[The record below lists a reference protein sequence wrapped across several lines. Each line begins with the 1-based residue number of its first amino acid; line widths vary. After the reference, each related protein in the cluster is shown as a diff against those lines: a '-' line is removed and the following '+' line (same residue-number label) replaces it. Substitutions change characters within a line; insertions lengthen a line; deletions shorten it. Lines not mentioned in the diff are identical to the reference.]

1 MKLCQLINL
10 KNPLSLALVA
20 SLALLLSACGGG
32 GGSAPPAPTPTSHVV
47 NLSWTA
53 NKEAAVNSAGGGYK
67 VAISGQ
73 PVIDVPFPYAASGP
87 AAVATLMTGNY
98 TVTVSAYSAMNPSTG
113 IAASGVV
120 SNSLPSAAFTIT
132 VPY

>member
-1 MKLCQLINL
+1 MT
-10 KNPLSLALVA
+10 LSQFF
-20 SLALLLSACGGG
+20 SFKSSSIALLTTLAITACGGG
-32 GGSAPPAPTPTSHVV
+32 GGSAPPPPVPTSHVV

-53 NKEAAVNSAGGGYK
+53 NREAAVNRAGGGYK

-73 PVIDVPFPYAASGP
+73 PVIDVPFPYAASGA
-87 AAVATLMTGNY
+87 AAVATLMSGTY
-98 TVTVSAYSAMNPSTG
+98 SVTVTAYSAMNANTG

-120 SNSLPSAAFTIT
+120 SSSVPSAAFTIT

>member
-1 MKLCQLINL
+1 MTLRQLFNFNSAGI
-10 KNPLSLALVA
+10 
-20 SLALLLSACGGG
+20 ALLAALTITACGG
-32 GGSAPPAPTPTSHVV
+32 GGSAPPPPVPTSHVV

-53 NKEAAVNSAGGGYK
+53 NREAAVNRAGGGYK

-73 PVIDVPFPYAASGP
+73 PVIDVPFPYAASGA
-87 AAVATLMTGNY
+87 AAVATLMSGTY
-98 TVTVSAYSAMNPSTG
+98 SVTVSAYSAMNATTG

-120 SNSLPSAAFTIT
+120 SSSVPSAAFTIT